1 MVWDSDLIPLKRWEI
16 YPTTEYPNYRFAILQ
31 ESARSQMN
39 ITQYKE
45 SILQLIGMDALEP
58 TIGTFVPHHFIMYKC
73 VLEDLFQHIERIS
86 KKSWF
91 ISIIQLSSKFLRFS
105 EYKCISTFMYNKYPN
120 LLNYHPFSSYG
131 NGIRL
136 RDSKTAVDELI
147 FMNNNTNTNINTNI
161 NNDISYDCI
170 LEYIKKNELNPTYLQ
185 LEHV

>member
-1 MVWDSDLIPLKRWEI
+1 
-16 YPTTEYPNYRFAILQ
+16 
-31 ESARSQMN
+31 MN
-39 ITQYKE
+39 IIQYKE
-45 SILQLIGMDALEP
+45 SIFELIGMDALEP

-86 KKSWF
+86 KKPWF

-105 EYKCISTFMYNKYPN
+105 EYKCISTFMHNKYPH

-136 RDSKTAVDELI
+136 RESRSAVDELI
-147 FMNNNTNTNINTNI
+147 FMNNM

-170 LEYIKKNELNPTYLQ
+170 LEYISKNNKNTTYLQ